1 MRVINP
7 VNNLITLLLLR
18 VIDGCLHFRYN
29 STVNFHPAFLNLF
42 ATLYRRCRKA
52 LKQILNYSESRSKGK
67 GKTPNEAEI

>member
-1 MRVINP
+1 MKVINP

-18 VIDGCLHFRYN
+18 VIDDCLHFRYN
-29 STVNFHPAFLNLF
+29 STVNFHPAFLYLF
-42 ATLYRRCRKA
+42 AKLYRRCRKA